1 MTVKK
6 IWDILSIPL
15 PLRRGKPDRHLI
27 EALSVHSD
35 AMVGRWEEPTTSPPP
50 LSSMLSES
58 EQRQLDPLLEL
69 AEQLYQ
75 SMTPVQPSVDFVRAL
90 EQDLVGSAR
99 ERMMAA
105 KRVRQVVLI
114 VLAAVGSFLSAAF
127 LIGIAIFVLL
137 RLRDRVRANTL
148 QSMTG

>member
-6 IWDILSIPL
+6 IQDILSM
-15 PLRRGKPDRHLI
+15 LRKGGKRDHHLI
-27 EALSVHSD
+27 EALSVYSD
-35 AMVGRWEEPTTSPPP
+35 AMVGHWEEPSVSPTV
-50 LSSMLSES
+50 LSES

-90 EQDLVGSAR
+90 EQDLLGSAR
-99 ERMMAA
+99 ERIMTTR
-105 KRVRQVVLI
+105 RVRQVVLI
-114 VLAAVGSFLSAAF
+114 VLAAVGSFLSAAL

-137 RLRDRVRANTL
+137 RLRDRIRTNML